1 MTEAWVPTGRIYDF
15 RTADD
20 DGPGATN
27 ISAIFMGG
35 ESYGYTQPAS
45 GGEFDITVLGGE
57 TSSNTNRS
65 GTMADLS
72 IKVSFEDIRDNPFAT
87 GASQG

>member
-1 MTEAWVPTGRIYDF
+1 MYKRQ
-15 RTADD
+15 ADD
-20 DGPGATN
+20 DPTSSAARTF
-27 ISAIFMGG
+27 ISAVFQGG

-72 IKVSFEDIRDNPFAT
+72 IKVSLEDIRDNPFAT
-87 GASQG
+87 GASEGPFS